1 MEVSFAPK
9 KLKSKLALSI
19 IGFFCF
25 LYSGNLYTQ
34 ETFHYS
40 TNGDEYHLHEY
51 MEVFMD
57 ESGLVSETEILPNL
71 GFEPYSREI
80 ANSKTDGYW
89 IRFTIENEEITD
101 QRVYMNTSYFDT
113 VEVFQLLNNN
123 SLSFISKS
131 GFLIPRKDDLL
142 KINRASVFSLDLNA
156 STTTTYYLRLYSRST
171 GSKNFTAMSFSQ
183 GFDVL
188 SLKKVEQS
196 FFNTHDHSFLL
207 AGAILITFFFN
218 IILAFKGNE
227 PIYYYL
233 AAYNLLV
240 GLTFLNS
247 FGYFASINLFSSYD
261 FMRAMHFGF
270 PILVITTYGL
280 FAIRLLEINI
290 HFERLF
296 RLIRMILVV
305 QLISIPLYFLGYLE
319 IGIVLTVTFVIIASA
334 GIYYTVFKS
343 LIKRK
348 KEIWPFVIGSGLNVI
363 FFLNYVPAL
372 FIESTDYYQR
382 EFALFIAIFVEL
394 LLFTY
399 ATIKKFL
406 NFRRNAFEL
415 NVKKNLLLEQQ
426 EKMQFE
432 LEHKKQEV
440 LSKITAQKSTYQE
453 HKDILELLIE
463 AESGSSR
470 DLYRAKEKM
479 KTLVR
484 NKATSFDFLKHF
496 EGVHTGFI
504 SRLQEKFPVLSSNEI
519 KLCAYLKMNLSS
531 YDIAQLQGVEKN
543 SINQARFRL
552 RKKLGLDKSV
562 DLVHFISNI

>member
-1 MEVSFAPK
+1 M
-9 KLKSKLALSI
+9 LKSKLISL

-34 ETFHYS
+34 ETLHYS
-40 TNGDEYHLHEY
+40 ANSDELHLHDY
-51 MEVFMD
+51 MEVFLD
-57 ESGLVSETEILPNL
+57 ESGLVSENDILDYST
-71 GFEPYSREI
+71 FESYSKKT
-80 ANSKTDGYW
+80 ANSKADGYW
-89 IRFTIENEEITD
+89 VRFTIKNEKITD
-101 QRVYMNTSYFDT
+101 QRVYLNTSYFDT
-113 VEVFQLLNNN
+113 VEVFQLFDND

-142 KINRASVFSLDLNA
+142 KINRTNVFSLDLFA
-156 STTTTYYLRLYSRST
+156 GTTTTYYLRLYSRST

-188 SLKKVEQS
+188 SVKKVEQS
-196 FFNTHDHSFLL
+196 FFNTHNHSFLL

-233 AAYNLLV
+233 AVYNLLV

-247 FGYFASINLFSSYD
+247 FGYFASIDLFSSYN
-261 FMRAMHFGF
+261 FMRAMHYSF

-280 FAIRLLEINI
+280 FAIRFLEVNI
-290 HFERLF
+290 HFGRLF
-296 RLIRMILVV
+296 RLIRTILIV

-319 IGIVLTVTFVIIASA
+319 LGIALTVIIVITAST
-334 GIYYTVFKS
+334 GIYYTVFTLLK
-343 LIKRK
+343 KGK
-348 KEIWPFVIGSGLNVI
+348 KEIWPFIIGSGLNVI

-382 EFALFIAIFVEL
+382 EFALFVAVFVEL

-415 NVKKNLLLEQQ
+415 NIKKNLLLEQQ

-432 LEHKKQEV
+432 LEQKKQEV

-484 NKATSFDFLKHF
+484 NKAASFDFLKHF
-496 EGVHTGFI
+496 EGVHTGFTN
-504 SRLQEKFPVLSSNEI
+504 RLQEKFPTLSSNEI

-531 YDIAQLQGVEKN
+531 YDIAQLQGVEKS

-552 RKKLGLDKSV
+552 RKKLGIDKSV
-562 DLVHFISNI
+562 DLVLFISNI